1 MGLRQVANQY
11 HSQASKIARR
21 RADKDGKL
29 PARYMRAVEY
39 YRDCAAKVEA
49 LILPED
55 GASAETQWQL
65 EGGQQ
70 ESLASGK
77 KVTAKDKV
85 ANPKELLEKVS

>member
-1 MGLRQVANQY
+1 MGLRQIANQY
-11 HSQASKIARR
+11 HAHASKIARR

-49 LILPED
+49 LIQPED
-55 GASAETQWQL
+55 ETPVEAQWQL
-65 EGGQQ
+65 ESHPIGVAT
-70 ESLASGK
+70 LNP

-85 ANPKELLEKVS
+85 ANPKELLEKVK